1 MKSIIATNCLFVKTI
16 YISIL
21 VSADSTRV
29 GVAMSYIANIYF
41 KKCIFPFSCRL
52 YGVPFV
58 VAFLTPVTMIIV
70 GNIVT
75 FCFIIRSLLT
85 SGNKVTSIQKTR
97 GYQQARQGIA
107 IMLLLGLTWIFGVL
121 AIDDAKLI
129 FQYLFC
135 IFNSLQG
142 FAVFIFLGILPS
154 GTRKQLRNVFQRVS
168 RATPR
173 AHQLQKFKDHNSPLN
188 NLANSSDELPVSVST
203 NEQPFKISSFDEPVT
218 NTNLEKIDSVRVEH
232 EHLQQVKVDF
242 KFPDPMKLN
251 PNVTRYSIR
260 KNGSNYVTT
269 IELNLKTNL
278 SSSISD
284 MKLDN
289 PGIATVFINSA

>member
-121 AIDDAKLI
+121 AIDDAKLT

-168 RATPR
+168 RAIR
-173 AHQLQKFKDHNSPLN
+173 REHQLQKFKDHNSPLN

-203 NEQPFKISSFDEPVT
+203 NEQSFKISSFDEPVT
-218 NTNLEKIDSVRVEH
+218 NTNLEKIDSVRV
-232 EHLQQVKVDF
+232 VDF

-269 IELNLKTNL
+269 IELNLKTNI
-278 SSSISD
+278 SSISD